1 MSWEREV
8 RGIEDRRRRAL
19 ELGGADAVA
28 RQRAQGR
35 RTIRERIAAV
45 ADPGSFREVGPLAG
59 HAETDESGA
68 VISFQPANYV
78 LGIARLEGRPC
89 VVGGE
94 DFTQKGGSPSPAGL
108 RKSIYAE
115 ELALRY
121 RLPLVRFLEGAGGS
135 VRGAPAKGA
144 ADRRPSGDPVYGEHR
159 FVSIA
164 RVLENVP
171 VVSAAVGSVAG
182 FPAARLAAS
191 HFAIMTRETSQVL
204 VAGPAVV
211 ERALGEKLTKEELG
225 GAAVHSKSGVVDHV
239 AADEDEVIELMRRF
253 LGYLPSH
260 VGELP
265 PERASADPAARAEE
279 ELLAIVPRNRRRVYD
294 MRRLVRLVVDAD
306 SWFELTALFGR
317 SQITGLARLDGTPVG
332 VLANDPYHFGGAMTA
347 DGAQKV
353 RRFVT
358 LCETFHLP
366 ILSFVDE
373 PGFMIGRDA
382 EAAATIRHGVEAMCA
397 TVRSTVPWAAVLVR
411 KAYGVAAAVH
421 FGPAATVFA
430 WPSGER
436 GALPIEGGVAVA
448 FRREI
453 ESAPHPEARRA
464 ELEELLARGRTPF
477 PAAESFAVHDLIDPR
492 GTRPELCAWLE
503 LVRPLLELRV
513 ARRPRER

>member
-8 RGIEDRRRRAL
+8 REIAERRRRAL
-19 ELGGADAVA
+19 GLGGPEAVS
-28 RQRAQGR
+28 RQHEQGR
-35 RTIRERIAAV
+35 RTIRERIAAL
-45 ADPGSFREVGPLAG
+45 ADVGSFREVGPLAG
-59 HAETDESGA
+59 HAETDEAGELVA
-68 VISFQPANYV
+68 FRPANYV
-78 LGIARLEGRPC
+78 LGIARVGGRPV

-115 ELALRY
+115 ELALRW

-135 VRGAPAKGA
+135 VRGASAGA
-144 ADRRPSGDPVYGEHR
+144 AQARGGSGGEPVYSEHR

-164 RVLENVP
+164 RALERVP
-171 VVSAAVGSVAG
+171 VVSAAVGAVAG

-191 HFAIMTRETSQVL
+191 HFAVMARDTAQVL

-211 ERALGEKLTKEELG
+211 ERALGEKLTKEQLG
-225 GAAVHSKSGVVDHV
+225 GAAVHSKSGVVDNV
-239 AADEDEVIELMRRF
+239 AADETEVVDLVRRF
-253 LGYLPSH
+253 LAYLPSH
-260 VGELP
+260 SGELP
-265 PERASADPAARAEE
+265 PRNEGGDPAEREEE

-294 MRRLVRLVVDAD
+294 MRRLVRLVVDVD
-306 SWFELTALFGR
+306 SWFETTPLFGR

-347 DGAQKV
+347 EGAQKV
-353 RRFVT
+353 RRFIA

-373 PGFMIGRDA
+373 PGFMIGAAA
-382 EAAATIRHGVEAMCA
+382 EASATIRHGVEAMCA

-421 FGPAATVFA
+421 FGPGATVLA

-453 ESAPHPEARRA
+453 ESAPDPEARRA

-477 PAAESFAVHDLIDPR
+477 PAAESFSVHDLIDPR
-492 GTRPELCAWLE
+492 RTRPLLCEWLE

-513 ARRPRER
+513 ARPPRP

>member
-1 MSWEREV
+1 
-8 RGIEDRRRRAL
+8 
-19 ELGGADAVA
+19 
-28 RQRAQGR
+28 
-35 RTIRERIAAV
+35 
-45 ADPGSFREVGPLAG
+45 
-59 HAETDESGA
+59 
-68 VISFQPANYV
+68 
-78 LGIARLEGRPC
+78 
-89 VVGGE
+89 
-94 DFTQKGGSPSPAGL
+94 
-108 RKSIYAE
+108 
-115 ELALRY
+115 
-121 RLPLVRFLEGAGGS
+121 
-135 VRGAPAKGA
+135 
-144 ADRRPSGDPVYGEHR
+144 
-159 FVSIA
+159 
-164 RVLENVP
+164 
-171 VVSAAVGSVAG
+171 
-182 FPAARLAAS
+182 
-191 HFAIMTRETSQVL
+191 MTRETSQVL

-239 AADEDEVIELMRRF
+239 ATDEDEVVELMRRF

-265 PERASADPAARAEE
+265 PRRASADPATRAEE

-492 GTRPELCAWLE
+492 RTRPEALCVARA
-503 LVRPLLELRV
+503 RPPSSSSASHDGRGRDSPTARPPPYRRAQPLRKEEHRVETRRV
-513 ARRPRER
+513 ADQLSFAHLFDLGVVVDERSGNPAPEISRKKAGRIAVLGRIHLHDDGHVRVPLQGALHAPPDRFLRSLGIDLDEVDPRPVGDRIVECDGLDVVDAIARARRHAQRPFMERLPSGTTKLTLPAFLSEIAFARNVVERRNPFTDTLRRSSSAR